1 MLVLKWLICVCPTWN
16 PLLTTR
22 RLISQTLDTCCKL
35 LEQGYPQQTM
45 TRNTCHVCIC
55 PVNVLRLESQR
66 SFCSADGEMGSQKC
80 HWARNARVSWGC
92 MPYQDIIL
100 YPTTVEMALKVLLG
114 SAMPGLKSV
123 LVEPDATHNDL
134 KHTRT
139 VLAYTLWDEEGQW
152 YE

>member
-1 MLVLKWLICVCPTWN
+1 M
-16 PLLTTR
+16 PLGEKC
-22 RLISQTLDTCCKL
+22 QGL
-35 LEQGYPQQTM
+35 LGMHALSGY
-45 TRNTCHVCIC
+45 N
-55 PVNVLRLESQR
+55 S
-66 SFCSADGEMGSQKC
+66 
-80 HWARNARVSWGC
+80 VSYHCGNG
-92 MPYQDIIL
+92 
-100 YPTTVEMALKVLLG
+100 TVSALKVLLG